1 MLMGH
6 HDVELQAWFF
16 NVYSVYRSWESRSGF
31 ADWSENWVWAVV
43 GAAVVVVVV
52 GATVVVVDVLVVV
65 VLVVVVVVV
74 VGVGTI
80 TPLRTFI
87 VATLEAIAEPLLYT
101 ARILNE

>member
-43 GAAVVVVVV
+43 GAAVVDSAGVFVAKFGGKAGSVYDAAF
-52 GATVVVVDVLVVV
+52 GAALQ
-65 VLVVVVVVV
+65 
-74 VGVGTI
+74 G
-80 TPLRTFI
+80 
-87 VATLEAIAEPLLYT
+87 
-101 ARILNE
+101 